1 MERKQIIHIASEVV
15 VISGLAIYF
24 KLKTNALSSMI
35 EKLKEQLETQ
45 EEMIGQLESKAN
57 SQEKLLNKHDQIIS
71 SLLFAKSKPK
81 QSQPVE
87 EYQYMPIPQK
97 AKNKHSSTKR
107 EVHPPTKEERV
118 LERVLE
124 RARESHY
131 PTKERARESHPTK
144 EERVRERVRESHP
157 TKEERV
163 LERAH
168 SPPSKDEDLDED
180 LDEQILNE
188 LNELN
193 NMSPVNES
201 HKSESSD
208 EDEEIIE
215 IDTSL
220 KKKA

>member
-24 KLKTNALSSMI
+24 KLKTNSLSETI

-45 EEMIGQLESKAN
+45 DEMIVQLESKAN
-57 SQEKLLNKHDQIIS
+57 SLEKLLHKHDQLIS

-81 QSQPVE
+81 QSQYVE
-87 EYQYMPIPQK
+87 EYQYIPQRPQK
-97 AKNKHSSTKR
+97 TVSKLEKNRHSTIRREVPSTREERHEVSPKR
-107 EVHPPTKEERV
+107 EERRELPSTREEKRELPSTREERREVPPTLPSTREE
-118 LERVLE
+118 
-124 RARESHY
+124 ES
-131 PTKERARESHPTK
+131 SG
-144 EERVRERVRESHP
+144 
-157 TKEERV
+157 
-163 LERAH
+163 
-168 SPPSKDEDLDED
+168 ED

-193 NMSPVNES
+193 NMSPVNEY
-201 HKSESSD
+201 HKSESD
-208 EDEEIIE
+208 EDCDDIIE

>member
-24 KLKTNALSSMI
+24 KLKTNSLSETI

-45 EEMIGQLESKAN
+45 DEMIVQLESKAN
-57 SQEKLLNKHDQIIS
+57 SLEKLLHKHDQLIS

-81 QSQPVE
+81 QSQHID
-87 EYQYMPIPQK
+87 EYQYSPQRPQK
-97 AKNKHSSTKR
+97 TVSKLEKNRHSTIRREVPSTREEKR
-107 EVHPPTKEERV
+107 EVPSTREERREVLHKREERREVPPT
-118 LERVLE
+118 
-124 RARESHY
+124 
-131 PTKERARESHPTK
+131 P
-144 EERVRERVRESHP
+144 
-157 TKEERV
+157 
-163 LERAH
+163 
-168 SPPSKDEDLDED
+168 PPSKEEESSGED

-193 NMSPVNES
+193 NMSPVNEYL
-201 HKSESSD
+201 KPESD

-220 KKKA
+220 KKKV

>member
-24 KLKTNALSSMI
+24 KLKTNSLSETI

-45 EEMIGQLESKAN
+45 DEMIVQLESKAN
-57 SQEKLLNKHDQIIS
+57 SLEKLLHKHDQLIS

-81 QSQPVE
+81 QSQHVE
-87 EYQYMPIPQK
+87 EYQYSPQRPQK
-97 AKNKHSSTKR
+97 TVSKLEKNRHSTIRREVPREEKRELPSTREEKR
-107 EVHPPTKEERV
+107 EVHPKREER
-118 LERVLE
+118 
-124 RARESHY
+124 REVP
-131 PTKERARESHPTK
+131 PTP
-144 EERVRERVRESHP
+144 
-157 TKEERV
+157 
-163 LERAH
+163 
-168 SPPSKDEDLDED
+168 PPSREEESSGED

-193 NMSPVNES
+193 NMSPVNEY
-201 HKSESSD
+201 HKSESD
-208 EDEEIIE
+208 EDCDDIIE